1 MFINCI
7 VCGSVMKMTYV
18 IIMYSCCNNLKK
30 ALFESGNVWIFR
42 NIIIERYNK
51 TELYMIV
58 LIHVLNLFNGQ

>member
-1 MFINCI
+1 MDYFIIFKSVRCVLIMTYMYVYQLYI
-7 VCGSVMKMTYV
+7 VC
-18 IIMYSCCNNLKK
+18 
-30 ALFESGNVWIFR
+30 ESGNVWIFR